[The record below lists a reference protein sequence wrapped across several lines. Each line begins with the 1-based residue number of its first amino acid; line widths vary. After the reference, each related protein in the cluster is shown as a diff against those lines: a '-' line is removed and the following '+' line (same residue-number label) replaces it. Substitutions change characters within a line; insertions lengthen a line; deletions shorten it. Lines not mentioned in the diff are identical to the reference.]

1 MITKIHVKNYRSLG
15 DVTLEMGRLNVLVG
29 PNGYG
34 KSNFV
39 DALRFVAEALR
50 LGLDSAIRKRHGI
63 DKIRRWAARKAN
75 DILFEFEIKETRE
88 NAGWAK
94 YSFKLE
100 IDRNNKVAVGREF
113 CSVHWKGKVSEYI
126 YEKGKPVKSIRM
138 GLNPALDES
147 SLALTA
153 IAGAEPFSFVYSTL
167 ADVSFCSI
175 FPNVIKEPQKPGS
188 PDVLE
193 EHGSNL
199 ATVLKNMEHQRSEWL
214 PDLKSA
220 LSKIVPDIENLKVQ
234 NVGGYLAVKLFHPG
248 PNGAKGNWFDASQ
261 ESDGTLRVLG
271 LLAALYNNAPGT
283 LLAIEEPEITIHP
296 VALGVLADVITEA
309 GSRMQLLL
317 TTHSP
322 DLISRLPVKS
332 LRAVEKL
339 DGVTIIN
346 EIDETQ
352 RKVIEQRLFSAG
364 DLLRLEGLGRR
375 VDEGGQ

>member
-1 MITKIHVKNYRSLG
+1 
-15 DVTLEMGRLNVLVG
+15 
-29 PNGYG
+29 
-34 KSNFV
+34 
-39 DALRFVAEALR
+39 
-50 LGLDSAIRKRHGI
+50 
-63 DKIRRWAARKAN
+63 
-75 DILFEFEIKETRE
+75 
-88 NAGWAK
+88 
-94 YSFKLE
+94 
-100 IDRNNKVAVGREF
+100 
-113 CSVHWKGKVSEYI
+113 
-126 YEKGKPVKSIRM
+126 
-138 GLNPALDES
+138 
-147 SLALTA
+147 
-153 IAGAEPFSFVYSTL
+153 
-167 ADVSFCSI
+167 
-175 FPNVIKEPQKPGS
+175 
-188 PDVLE
+188 
-193 EHGSNL
+193 
-199 ATVLKNMEHQRSEWL
+199 MEHQRSEWL

-375 VDEGGQ
+375 VDEGGNYCPYC